1 MKILFADDDVET
13 RTIFNLSLVTI
24 GGHEVHLA
32 KDGVEAVRTFNS
44 HDFDVVIMDLEMPL
58 MDGWGAIS
66 LIRQTEKGAHI
77 PIVVLTAYY
86 TTSLVKSIEKEKI
99 NMVLAKPIAP
109 QLLMQIIEEAVW
121 VFQHSRPDK
130 Q

>member
-1 MKILFADDDVET
+1 M
-13 RTIFNLSLVTI
+13 
-24 GGHEVHLA
+24 
-32 KDGVEAVRTFNS
+32 
-44 HDFDVVIMDLEMPL
+44 LEWSAP
-58 MDGWGAIS
+58 
-66 LIRQTEKGAHI
+66 E
-77 PIVVLTAYY
+77 VLTAYY